1 MAKQLAALLGGGLD
15 LKALAEM
22 LRRQGRGQDTIL
34 AHITPQ
40 EAALLKSRGGAGTM
54 NPATGLPEFQDYG
67 GLDFGTQS
75 YPYYPPIMPLESPD
89 ETNSSY
95 RLVEGEYSTEPSGS
109 IYEPKPYVPMP
120 NFAQSSEPY
129 FMGEQIAEPAFNY
142 TQDLYSAIPPS
153 FRPSIDYGEGMT
165 GAATEAYDR
174 GIEPSPVRDFAS
186 MLKAGAKQAVE
197 GIDKRTGLGLGMA
210 GLAAL
215 QARRGYNQARQIEQ
229 QLSQLG
235 QTPREVGRQQLGAGM
250 RGELTPVQQQQLAAF
265 QAQQRQAL
273 ANTGQ
278 RSGTAQQQ
286 LAARTTEMQ
295 QRGAQDLINQGLK
308 NIGISDQYLQRAI
321 LAGYQADANVG
332 SALAEALQAA
342 GYMVAGA
349 PSETPTKTVATPA
362 QTQARTALTPPR
374 G

>member
-54 NPATGLPEFQDYG
+54 NPATGLPEFEDGGFLGGYEDIAPAEQQ
-67 GLDFGTQS
+67 GLDRPAFGADVISQ
-75 YPYYPPIMPLESPD
+75 PIDMRDALIYTPIEAGP
-89 ETNSSY
+89 
-95 RLVEGEYSTEPSGS
+95 EGAA
-109 IYEPKPYVPMP
+109 PMP
-120 NFAQSSEPY
+120 DYMQTA
-129 FMGEQIAEPAFNY
+129 IA
-142 TQDLYSAIPPS
+142 PPFPTRS
-153 FRPSIDYGEGMT
+153 FQPVMT
-165 GAATEAYDR
+165 GAMEDQFV
-174 GIEPSPVRDFAS
+174 GPQQVRDFKQEAIDAGAQPQRS
-186 MLKAGAKQAVE
+186 MEDLLKSGAKQVME
-197 GIDKRTGLGLGMA
+197 GLGTRQGLGLAGA

-215 QARRGYNQARQIEQ
+215 QARRGYQQARQLEN
-229 QLSQLG
+229 QLRQLG
-235 QTPREVGRQQLGAGM
+235 QQPRTVGEQQLGAGM
-250 RGELTPVQQQQLAAF
+250 RGELTPVQQQQIAAF

-273 ANTGQ
+273 SNMGQ

-308 NIGISDQYLQRAI
+308 NIGISDKYLQQAI
-321 LAGYQADANVG
+321 LAGYQADAQVG
-332 SALAEALQAA
+332 SALADALQAA
-342 GYMVAGA
+342 GYMIAGA
-349 PSETPTKTVATPA
+349 PSETPTRPVTTPA